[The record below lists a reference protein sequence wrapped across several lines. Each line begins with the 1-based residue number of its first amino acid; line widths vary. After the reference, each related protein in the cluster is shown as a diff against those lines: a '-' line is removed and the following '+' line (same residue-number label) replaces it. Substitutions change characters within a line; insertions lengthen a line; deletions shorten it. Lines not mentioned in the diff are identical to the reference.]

1 MLVTPIPCLKDNY
14 AYLVVCEETGEAA
27 IVDPSEAAPVALVVD
42 ASKASKGKL
51 SAIWNTHH
59 HFDHVGGNEE
69 IVKKYGVKTVC
80 GHVSDDGRIPGQT
93 RRLNEG
99 DRFSFG
105 VLDVTILHIPGHTLG
120 AIAYVVRAP
129 GEAPVVFTGDTLFLA
144 GCGRLF
150 EGTPAQMHA
159 SLQAL
164 AACGPGARVYCG
176 HEYTQQNLRFAKHV
190 EPANAAVDAASE
202 RARALRAEGKPTVPT
217 LIEDELATNPFLRVR
232 SKEIRAT
239 LGIADGADDAAA
251 LGAIRAAKDGF
262 KG

>member
-27 IVDPSEAAPVALVVD
+27 IVDPSEAPPVALAVD
-42 ASKASKGKL
+42 ASKAKL

-80 GHVSDDGRIPGQT
+80 GHVSDEGRIPGQT

-129 GEAPVVFTGDTLFLA
+129 GEAPAVFTGDTLFLA

-159 SLQAL
+159 SLAKL
-164 AACGPGARVYCG
+164 AELPSTTKIYCG
-176 HEYTQQNLRFAKHV
+176 HEYTESNLRFAAHV
-190 EPANAAVDAASE
+190 EPGNADIAAAQ
-202 RARALRAEGKPTVPT
+202 ARAAEMRGRGEPTVPT
-217 LIEDELATNPFLRVR
+217 TIADDLKVNPFLRVT
-232 SKEIRAT
+232 SAEIRAT
-239 LGIADGADDAAA
+239 LGIAADADGGVA
-251 LGAIRAAKDGF
+251 LGAIRKAKDDF
-262 KG
+262 R